1 MRQLTK
7 LMLLGVLLL
16 ILFLGWMF
24 YFANKPVTLP
34 ASEVEIDLKAGS
46 SLSSVSRQLV
56 QQGILSEPW
65 SFVLLVRALGKA
77 GEIKAGNY
85 LIEDGITP
93 YQLFLILTEGS
104 TKQSSITFIE
114 GWTFRQMRDAL
125 NSHEDVKHVTMA
137 YTDTQIMEAI
147 GAREAFPEGLF
158 FPDTYYFS
166 KGMSD
171 KDILKRAYTSMQTQ
185 LSQAWESREAGL
197 PYLNAYEALIMASIV
212 EKETGLASERP
223 MIAGVFLNRLRLG
236 MRLQT
241 DPTVIYG
248 VGEQFDGNL
257 RKQDLLKDTPYNT
270 YTRAGLPP
278 TPIAMPGLAAIR
290 ASLHPAKTKAL
301 YFVGK
306 GDGSHVFSGSLTEHN
321 RAVHRYQLG
330 GKNNA
335 R

>member
-1 MRQLTK
+1 MRQLKK
-7 LMLLGVLLL
+7 LAMLAILLL

-24 YFANKPVTLP
+24 YFANKPISLAAP
-34 ASEVEIDLKAGS
+34 EVELDLKAGS
-46 SLSSVSRQLV
+46 SLRSVSHQLV
-56 QQGILSEPW
+56 QHGILSEPW
-65 SFVLLVRALGKA
+65 SFMLMVRALGKA

-114 GWTFRQMRDAL
+114 GWTFRQMREVL
-125 NSHEDVKHVTMA
+125 NRHEDVKHVTMA
-137 YTDTQIMEAI
+137 YTDEQIMQEI
-147 GAREAFPEGLF
+147 GAKERFPEGLF

-171 KDILKRAYTSMQTQ
+171 KEILKRAYDSMQAK
-185 LSQAWESREAGL
+185 LAEAWQQREPGL
-197 PYLNAYEALIMASIV
+197 PYQSPYEALIMASIV
-212 EKETGLASERP
+212 EKETGQAGERP
-223 MIAGVFLNRLRLG
+223 MIAGVFLNRMRLG

-248 VGEQFDGNL
+248 IGEQFDGNL
-257 RKQDLLKDTPYNT
+257 RKQDLLTDTPYNT
-270 YTRAGLPP
+270 YTRIGLPP
-278 TPIAMPGLAAIR
+278 TPIAMPGQAAIN
-290 ASLHPAKTKAL
+290 AALHPAKTKAL

-306 GDGSHVFSGSLTEHN
+306 GDGSHVFSGSLNEHN
-321 RAVHRYQLG
+321 RAVTRYQLG
-330 GKNNA
+330 KKNNA

>member
-1 MRQLTK
+1 MRQLRRLTV
-7 LMLLGVLLL
+7 LAILALVLLG
-16 ILFLGWMF
+16 GWMV
-24 YFANKPVTLP
+24 YFANKPVALP
-34 ASEVEIDLKAGS
+34 STEVEVDLKAGS
-46 SLSSVSRQLV
+46 SLRSVSRQLV

-65 SFVLLVRALGKA
+65 SFILLVRAMGKA

-114 GWTFRQMRDAL
+114 GWTFKQMRAAI
-125 NSHEDVKHVTMA
+125 NSHEDIKHVTMA
-137 YTDTQIMEAI
+137 YTDEQIMQEI
-147 GAREAFPEGLF
+147 GAREKHPEGLF

-171 KDILKRAYTSMQTQ
+171 KDILQRAYESMQAK
-185 LSQAWESREAGL
+185 LADAWQNREPGL
-197 PYLNAYEALIMASIV
+197 PYRTPYEALIMASIV
-212 EKETGLASERP
+212 EKETGKPSERAL
-223 MIAGVFLNRLRLG
+223 IAGVFLNRLRIG

-248 VGEQFDGNL
+248 MGEEFDGNL
-257 RKQDLLKDTPYNT
+257 RRQDLLSDTPYNT
-270 YTRAGLPP
+270 YTRIGLPP
-278 TPIAMPGLAAIR
+278 TPIAMPGLAAIH
-290 ASLHPAKTKAL
+290 AALHPGKTKAL

-306 GDGSHVFSGSLTEHN
+306 GDGSHAFSGSLNEHN
-321 RAVHRYQLG
+321 RAVSRYQLG
-330 GKNNA
+330 KKKNE